1 MFHRDHA
8 GSAEIINDFGS
19 QQFCEVLMKTI
30 ALNSLVEK
38 CNGAEGNCN
47 GLPEQFC

>member
-38 CNGAEGNCN
+38 MQWGRRELQRA
-47 GLPEQFC
+47 P